1 MEIVAIEGKAF
12 EQLKQR
18 FDDFTRKP
26 FAGMVG
32 ILKNG

>member
-18 FDDFTRKP
+18 FDDFTRQVKTLC
-26 FAGMVG
+26 GEWSEY
-32 ILKNG
+32 